1 MEAKPLVIDRIYDAP
16 ADRIWR
22 AITDNNDMRQ
32 WYFDIE
38 GFMPVIGFRFQF
50 FGKVDGRV
58 FLHICQ
64 VTDVVTGRRLSY
76 IMTFKDF
83 SDTNYAPVK
92 TQVSFELNP
101 IDANKTAL
109 RLIHEGL
116 ENFPE
121 GLKHFTENDF
131 LQGWGTLLDTS
142 LKQYL
147 KKALA

>member
-1 MEAKPLVIDRIYDAP
+1 MEAKPLVIERIYNAP
-16 ADRIWR
+16 VNRIWR
-22 AITDNNDMRQ
+22 AITDNDDMKH

-38 GFMPVIGFRFQF
+38 GFMPVIGFEFQF
-50 FGKVDGRV
+50 FGKVDNRQ

-64 VTDVVTGRRLSY
+64 ITDVVTGQRLSY
-76 IMTFKDF
+76 SMTFKDF
-83 SDTNYAPVK
+83 SDANYAPVK

-101 IDANKTAL
+101 IGANKTGL

-121 GLKHFTENDF
+121 GLKHFARKDF
-131 LQGWGTLLDTS
+131 LQGWGNLLDVS

-147 KKALA
+147 KKTLA